1 MEVRPSKGIP
11 QYNVAQ
17 SRSEILPK
25 LPARLVVAS
34 PSGGGK
40 TVLITQ
46 LLLSPNFYRG
56 AFEKIYYFSASATV
70 DANLIPLKK
79 YCEDHLDQGEEDPC
93 LYDSWDTEVLAGII
107 AKQKAVTEFLKKKE
121 KKLMSICI
129 VCDDFADSPAVV
141 RRGILDTLYVRG
153 RHYNISTLVSSQKY
167 RLLSPVIRVNA
178 TALFCFRLRNNADLL
193 AVAEEN
199 SAVIGKKA
207 FLQVYQVATAAPFGF
222 LYVDLMASEADA
234 MFYRSFLSRL
244 VVKG

>member
-17 SRSEILPK
+17 SRTEILPK

-79 YCEDHLDQGEEDPC
+79 YCEDHLDQGEEDP
-93 LYDSWDTEVLAGII
+93 
-107 AKQKAVTEFLKKKE
+107 
-121 KKLMSICI
+121 MSIRFLGHRSI
-129 VCDDFADSPAVV
+129 DRYHSETES
-141 RRGILDTLYVRG
+141 GHLIL
-153 RHYNISTLVSSQKY
+153 K
-167 RLLSPVIRVNA
+167 
-178 TALFCFRLRNNADLL
+178 
-193 AVAEEN
+193 EERE
-199 SAVIGKKA
+199 
-207 FLQVYQVATAAPFGF
+207 
-222 LYVDLMASEADA
+222 EADVY
-234 MFYRSFLSRL
+234 MHRL
-244 VVKG
+244 